1 MNVLGKKLR
10 EQGPCKLIALDVA
23 IGERSGISQES
34 MRLAL
39 ETMLAERGYT
49 GVEIRFES
57 VPAEFECQACSWWKG
72 REETVICPLCGEGA
86 VFIVAGQDV
95 TLERIEVE

>member
-1 MNVLGKKLR
+1 MKVLQKKLA
-10 EQGPCKLIALDVA
+10 ELGPCKLTALEVA
-23 IGERSGISQES
+23 VGERSGIGPES
-34 MRLAL
+34 LQLAL
-39 ETMLAERGYT
+39 ETLLAEQGYT

-57 VPAEFECQACSWWKG
+57 VLAEFECQACSMWKG
-72 REETVICPLCGEGA
+72 REETVICPLCGEGT